1 MEVYMSLLIY
11 LTQNYGSSTPTEKIV
26 EASVTVTKSY
36 RGWYILALNNADIVN
51 SYFNNVN
58 QPVIGS
64 HIFSDTLSMPTFTM
78 RQYQSSWYSIQISQ
92 FNPDVNDTLE
102 YLFQDIGTHLIG
114 VIPPIWTYPKYQ
126 ALPHAGCFA
135 SCTGLENYNEI
146 PDDWK

>member
-1 MEVYMSLLIY
+1 MSLLIY

-36 RGWYILALNNADIVN
+36 SGWYTLALNNVDIVN
-51 SYFNNVN
+51 SYFNKVN

-78 RQYQSSWYSIQISQ
+78 SNQQSSHYSIQILQ

-102 YLFQDIGTHLIG
+102 NLFQNIGTHLIG